1 MCPHSAMQI
10 IRKFH
15 FLLGTILMVGTLGA
29 GGVPATNEHP
39 STASFATRDP
49 RYRIEP
55 SDVLDIHFRFTPEFN
70 QTVTVQP
77 DGFISLQ
84 SAEDLKIA
92 GLTLAEIKA
101 AVVRQYSSILHDPV
115 VSVILKEFNKPF
127 FLVGGEVAKPGRF
140 DLRGDTT
147 VTDAITIAGG
157 FTPGAKSASVLL
169 FRRAGGQVVEARRI
183 DVKHAIEKG
192 RLAEDLLLRPGDS
205 VYVTRSFTGKLERFM
220 NVTKLGLYFDPV
232 PRF

>member
-1 MCPHSAMQI
+1 MKICRKVPVILGFVLMAGIVFAESAAVDLEHSSSP
-10 IRKFH
+10 
-15 FLLGTILMVGTLGA
+15 T
-29 GGVPATNEHP
+29 
-39 STASFATRDP
+39 FALRNP
-49 RYRIEP
+49 RYRVEA
-55 SDVLDIHFRFTPEFN
+55 SDVLDISFRFTPEFN

-101 AVVRQYSSILHDPV
+101 AIVRQYSSILHDPI
-115 VSVILKEFNKPF
+115 VSVILKEFSKPY
-127 FLVGGEVAKPGRF
+127 FLVGGEIAKPGRF

-157 FTPGAKSASVLL
+157 FTANAKSGEVIL
-169 FRRAGGQVVEARRI
+169 FRRAGGDVVEVRKI
-183 DVKHAIEKG
+183 DVKAAIEKG
-192 RLAEDLLLRPGDS
+192 RLQEDIRLQPGDS

-220 NVTKLGLYFDPV
+220 NVTKLGLYFSPV
-232 PRF
+232 PHF